1 MFGSNLTLFPHT
13 LIAYHARLAH
23 TSVFLKSLVFP
34 PPLGLA
40 TAPMQSNERSF
51 YVMIEFW
58 LRDTGINSFILR
70 SWHF

>member
-34 PPLGLA
+34 PPRISYRTNA
-40 TAPMQSNERSF
+40 K
-51 YVMIEFW
+51 
-58 LRDTGINSFILR
+58 
-70 SWHF
+70 